1 MFDLKP
7 LIDTVQKNCHIS
19 DAQFAGQYTLCI
31 FLLKMREYYRWE
43 KGIPQSHSLPGK
55 AVGAWLTA
63 RESFW
68 EELESLPFSPITI
81 GDQSFDPFET
91 DAINTQLNPLGYV
104 YSGGIGVFHKPYFFL
119 GKLEKKETNHETTL
133 LISSR
138 EYARDLAA
146 PPAMLLDKTIFIRQ
160 ESLRRFIWEKIEEWN
175 QHKNPDTPMARAL
188 ACYPDADMET
198 VLDQMTTNEL
208 ASAALHEK
216 GEAQASQLLGDEWEA
231 LLDSLP
237 RSRAELL
244 VRAVRDH
251 LADSLSTLPTLL
263 AQENIASLHFYF
275 ANFTGLRGSLFPEAL
290 QAYQGWVK
298 SGDLNPLRDIY
309 QHGQQHWHQ
318 EAKKILALYRSHNDS
333 HDNSHTDNLANTLE
347 NLYPL
352 DN

>member
-1 MFDLKP
+1 MFDLKA
-7 LIDTVQKNCHIS
+7 LTDTVQKNCHIS

-43 KGIPQSHSLPGK
+43 KGIPQSQPLPSK

-81 GDQSFDPFET
+81 DGHSFDPFDT

-119 GKLEKKETNHETTL
+119 GKPEKKTINHETTL
-133 LISSR
+133 LISSK
-138 EYARDLAA
+138 EYARDLVA

-160 ESLRRFIWEKIEEWN
+160 DSLRRFIWEKIEEWS
-175 QHKNPDTPMARAL
+175 QHKNPDTPMARTL
-188 ACYPDADMET
+188 ACYHDADMET
-198 VLDQMTTNEL
+198 LLDRITTNEL
-208 ASAALHEK
+208 ASTVLHET
-216 GEAQASQLLGDEWEA
+216 GEAQARQLLGEEWEE

-244 VRAVRDH
+244 IRAVRDH

-263 AQENIASLHFYF
+263 ARENIASLHFYF
-275 ANFTGLRGSLFPEAL
+275 ANFTGLRKALFPEAL
-290 QAYQGWVK
+290 QAYQDWIK
-298 SGDLNPLRDIY
+298 SDNLGPLKDIY
-309 QHGQQHWHQ
+309 RNGQQRWHQ
-318 EAKKILALYRSHNDS
+318 EAKKILTLYHSHK
-333 HDNSHTDNLANTLE
+333 NSHADLLANALE
-347 NLYPL
+347 DLYPL
-352 DN
+352 NH